1 MMSMGDQTRGGDM
14 RRSSPGAGIGGR
26 TQQAGT
32 AVAATMMPLT
42 FQRTL
47 MPKSTV
53 DQALITGISGALN
66 YGIPALL
73 QDTVE
78 AVALRLSGAA
88 EPEDVDLRT
97 WRRAS
102 FAVDLAA
109 IGLGLAGQRIYRQVP
124 GERLPRGGMRA
135 ASWWLAA
142 TGLAGGLVGLAQELV
157 PSRGEDRS
165 TPVGLP
171 VGIALAAANEFRR
184 RRWESADEGVFGGE
198 DPQTS
203 AAKSL
208 AMGLG
213 VGLALNVAAAGE
225 RLLATGV
232 SRGLARALA
241 GSERVFRPVGH
252 AVALSLVGV
261 AVYELIRRADRKIEQ
276 GAETLEDAFSQAP
289 TSSFVS
295 GGPGSVVPWESLSR
309 QGRRNVSTALS
320 KEMIETVMGEPALA
334 DPIRIFVGLES
345 APTQAERLELV
356 MQEIE
361 RTGAFDRPLLMVIS
375 PTGTGY
381 VNYVAVE
388 AAEFMS
394 RGNMASLTM
403 QYSLRPSPLS
413 LDRVDEGRQQYRA
426 LIDLISNQLRERPV
440 KKRPRLVLFGES
452 LGAWTSQDAFEH
464 RGTQGLINAG
474 VDRAIWIGSPY
485 MSKWKEET
493 LKSERPDVD
502 RSLVGRFNDFGQLEA
517 LGPDARKRLRYV
529 MITHDNDA
537 VAHFG
542 LDLLVR
548 APEWLGPAEARP
560 ATVPKGEQWRTPTT
574 FVQTLVDM
582 KNAANVIPGQFEAKG
597 HDYRKDLANFVREV
611 YALSAT
617 DEQLAAIEQALRS
630 NELERKALLDAAK
643 EREKAAKEAK
653 KAEAAAEKAE
663 KAAEAAAGDGDQPG
677 TEDGEKPA
685 RRPAS
690 SSRAARPEGGGGD
703 GHGRAG

>member
-1 MMSMGDQTRGGDM
+1 MK
-14 RRSSPGAGIGGR
+14 RSSPGAGLGGR

-53 DQALITGISGALN
+53 DQALITGIAGALN
-66 YGIPALL
+66 YGVPALI

-78 AVALRLSGAA
+78 AVALRASGAA
-88 EPEDVDLRT
+88 SPDEVDLKT

-109 IGLGLAGQRIYRQVP
+109 IALGLVGQLRYRQVP
-124 GERLPRGGMRA
+124 GERLPRGGLRA
-135 ASWWLAA
+135 ASWWLTA
-142 TGLAGGLVGLAQELV
+142 TGLAGALVALAQELV
-157 PSRGEDRS
+157 PSEGEDRS
-165 TPVGLP
+165 IPVGLP
-171 VGIALAAANEFRR
+171 VGMALAAANEFRR
-184 RRWESADEGVFGGE
+184 RRWETADEGLFGEE

-208 AMGLG
+208 GMG
-213 VGLALNVAAAGE
+213 VGVGVALNVAAAGE
-225 RLLATGV
+225 RVLATGV
-232 SRGLARALA
+232 SRVLARVTA

-261 AVYELIRRADRKIEQ
+261 AIYELIRRADRKIEA
-276 GAETLEDAFSQAP
+276 GAETLEDAFSAAP
-289 TSSFVS
+289 SSSLVS
-295 GGPGSVVPWESLSR
+295 GGPGSHVPWDTLSR

-320 KEMIETVMGEPALA
+320 TEMIANVMGQPAVA
-334 DPIRIFVGLES
+334 EPIRIFVGLES
-345 APTQAERLELV
+345 APTQADRIELV
-356 MQEIE
+356 MKEIE

-394 RGNMASLTM
+394 LGNMASVTM

-413 LDRVDEGRQQYRA
+413 LDRVADGRQQYRA
-426 LIDLISNQLRERPV
+426 LIDAISNELRERPV

-493 LKSERPDVD
+493 LKSDRPDVD
-502 RSLVGRFNDFGQLEA
+502 RALIGRFNDFGQLEA
-517 LGPDARKRLRYV
+517 LGPESRKQLRYV

-548 APEWLGPAEARP
+548 APEWLGPAETRP
-560 ATVPKGEQWRTPTT
+560 ATVPKAEQWRTPTT

-597 HDYRKDLANFVREV
+597 HDYRKDLARFVREV
-611 YALSAT
+611 FALPAT
-617 DEQLAAIEQALRS
+617 DAQLAEIEKALRA
-630 NELERKALLDAAK
+630 NELERKAILDAAK
-643 EREKAAKEAK
+643 EKAKSAKE
-653 KAEAAAEKAE
+653 AE
-663 KAAEAAAGDGDQPG
+663 KAAAEASKAAADPASPSRAGKTEGDGN
-677 TEDGEKPA
+677 
-685 RRPAS
+685 
-690 SSRAARPEGGGGD
+690 
-703 GHGRAG
+703 GRAG

>member
-1 MMSMGDQTRGGDM
+1 MK
-14 RRSSPGAGIGGR
+14 RSSPGAGIGGR

-47 MPKSTV
+47 MPKSMV

-66 YGIPALL
+66 YGIPALI
-73 QDTVE
+73 QDTIE

-88 EPEDVDLRT
+88 SPEEVDLRT

-102 FAVDLAA
+102 VAVDLAA
-109 IGLGLAGQRIYRQVP
+109 IGLGLAGQRILRQEP
-124 GERLPRGGMRA
+124 GERLPRGARRA

-142 TGLAGGLVGLAQELV
+142 TGLAGGLVGVTQEV
-157 PSRGEDRS
+157 VARRGDLEDRS
-165 TPVGLP
+165 LPVGLP
-171 VGIALAAANEFRR
+171 VGMVLAGINEFRR
-184 RRWESADEGVFGGE
+184 RRWETADEGLFGEE

-208 AMGLG
+208 AMGIG
-213 VGLALNVAAAGE
+213 VGLALTVMASGE
-225 RLLATGV
+225 RLVATGV
-232 SRGLARALA
+232 SKVLARAVA
-241 GSERVFRPVGH
+241 GSERLFRPVGH
-252 AVALSLVGV
+252 AVALSIVGV
-261 AVYELIRRADRKIEQ
+261 ALYELIRRADRKIEA
-276 GAETLEDAFSQAP
+276 GAETLEDAFSAAP
-289 TSSFVS
+289 TSSLVS
-295 GGPGSVVPWESLSR
+295 GGPGSGVAWETLSR

-320 KEMIETVMGEPALA
+320 TDLIESVMGEPATA
-334 DPIRIFVGLES
+334 EPIRIFVGLES
-345 APTQAERLELV
+345 APTEAERLALV

-361 RTGAFDRPLLMVIS
+361 RTGAFDRELLMVIS

-388 AAEFMS
+388 AAEFMT
-394 RGNMASLTM
+394 RGNMASVTM

-413 LDRVDEGRQQYRA
+413 LDRVAEGRQQYRM
-426 LIDLISNQLRERPV
+426 LIDALTNAVRGRPA
-440 KKRPRLVLFGES
+440 KKRPRFVLFGES

-474 VDRAIWIGSPY
+474 IDRAIWIGSPY

-493 LKSERPDVD
+493 LKSDRPDVD
-502 RSLVGRFNDFGQLEA
+502 NSLVGRFNDFGQVEA
-517 LGPDARKRLRYV
+517 LGPEARKKLRYV

-548 APEWLGPAEARP
+548 APEWLGPAATRP
-560 ATVPKGEQWRTPTT
+560 ATVPKAEQWRTPTT

-597 HDYRKDLANFVREV
+597 HDYRKDLGRFVREV
-611 YALSAT
+611 YDLPAT
-617 DEQLAAIEQALRS
+617 DEQLASIEKALRA

-643 EREKAAKEAK
+643 EKAEAAKKEAKAAKE
-653 KAEAAAEKAE
+653 EAATSQAVRSTSE
-663 KAAEAAAGDGDQPG
+663 GDGD
-677 TEDGEKPA
+677 
-685 RRPAS
+685 
-690 SSRAARPEGGGGD
+690 
-703 GHGRAG
+703 GRAG